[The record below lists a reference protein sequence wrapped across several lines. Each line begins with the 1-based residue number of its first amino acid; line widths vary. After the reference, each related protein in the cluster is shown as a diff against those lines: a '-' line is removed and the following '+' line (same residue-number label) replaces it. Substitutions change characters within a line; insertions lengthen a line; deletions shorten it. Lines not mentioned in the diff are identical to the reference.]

1 MPIKEPMI
9 LRAVLLGSVLVLPSL
24 AAAQNAAPPKVNAAP
39 PKSTAAPAATPA
51 TEAPA
56 VAVPGTTVA
65 APRRAPLL
73 REGSFIARSAG
84 ALRLDTKRNEWIF
97 APDARDSSGLQR
109 ELVVLPNETLGE
121 AVRTIGLSPRELRF
135 EATGQ
140 IFIYQGRN
148 FLLLTMATP
157 VAPATTSSPADAAP
171 TPAPP
176 PTKPNAKPPAK
187 PAPVDEEK
195 IAEELERQLIEKI
208 QSVPKATVP
217 APAAESTAET
227 RSAPAEAALPT
238 QPSMRIQSRR
248 GHLLRD
254 SATGGWRFVFEGQL
268 PDGTEPSMPVLPCL
282 ALERVESM
290 IRLAESQVPILVSGM
305 TTSFEGRTFLLP
317 TSFRLARGGK
327 GMNP

>member
-1 MPIKEPMI
+1 MI
-9 LRAVLLGSVLVLPSL
+9 LRAALLGSILVLPSL
-24 AAAQNAAPPKVNAAP
+24 ATAQNAAPAKPAAAAP
-39 PKSTAAPAATPA
+39 SPAAPA
-51 TEAPA
+51 
-56 VAVPGTTVA
+56 AVPGTTVA

-73 REGSFIARSAG
+73 REGSFIARSPG
-84 ALRLDTKRNEWIF
+84 ALRLDAKRNEWIF

-109 ELVVLPNETLGE
+109 EIVVLPNETLGE

-148 FLLLTMATP
+148 FVLLTMVTP
-157 VAPATTSSPADAAP
+157 IAPATPSAPAEAPSAPAP
-171 TPAPP
+171 TPA
-176 PTKPNAKPPAK
+176 KSNGKPPAK

-208 QSVPKATVP
+208 QSVPKASMP
-217 APAAESTAET
+217 APAAESSAET
-227 RSAPAEAALPT
+227 RSSAAEAAAPAE
-238 QPSMRIQSRR
+238 PSMRIQSRR

-254 SATGGWRFVFEGQL
+254 AATGGWRFVFEGQL

-290 IRLAESQVPILVSGM
+290 IRLAESQVPIVVSGM